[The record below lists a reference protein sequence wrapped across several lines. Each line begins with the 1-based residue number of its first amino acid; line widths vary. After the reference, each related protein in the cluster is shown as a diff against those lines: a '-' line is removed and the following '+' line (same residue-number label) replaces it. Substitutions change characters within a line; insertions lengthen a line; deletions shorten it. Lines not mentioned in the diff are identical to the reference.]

1 MRKIIRKVGTSLGI
15 IFNKED
21 QGVYR
26 LKEKDIIDVKLKKVR
41 GDQELTEV
49 D

>member
-1 MRKIIRKVGTSLGI
+1 MRKIIKKIGTSLGI

-21 QGVYR
+21 QQAYR
-26 LKEKDIIDVKLKKVR
+26 LKEKDVIDVKLKKVR
-41 GDQELTEV
+41 GDQELMEV

>member
-26 LKEKDIIDVKLKKVR
+26 LKEKDVIDVKFKKVR
-41 GDQELTEV
+41 GDQGLTEV

>member
-26 LKEKDIIDVKLKKVR
+26 LKEKDVIDVKFKKVR